1 VIFQNYLMKKYS
13 ISVFQAGRFGNQL
26 FQLAAAVTLVE
37 KLKSDLD
44 PPRSSRIYWY
54 GDSPEIDKICTVLKV
69 PIEFRRN
76 RIIERLISGPTLL
89 SNRSLITRTLYSL
102 WWRFQKIGK
111 ELINSSDE
119 ILNKK
124 KSSSKKFLLSGY
136 FHDFSLAS
144 TLIGKSENI
153 ESLNTFLSDR
163 LKSQFPSLNSNF
175 IGVHLRNGDYLLP
188 ANRKAL
194 GELNE
199 QYYKKAINLLSP
211 NSAKTPIM
219 IFSDDTVAA
228 ALKLS
233 KQTNLDVELAENYC
247 ENLFEEFVLLA
258 LMNKKILSNSTFSW
272 WAGYFSQDDSQI
284 VAPDPLSLE
293 QIQGR
298 AMSPRFIY
306 LKNEY

>member
-1 VIFQNYLMKKYS
+1 
-13 ISVFQAGRFGNQL
+13 
-26 FQLAAAVTLVE
+26 
-37 KLKSDLD
+37 
-44 PPRSSRIYWY
+44 
-54 GDSPEIDKICTVLKV
+54 
-69 PIEFRRN
+69 
-76 RIIERLISGPTLL
+76 
-89 SNRSLITRTLYSL
+89 
-102 WWRFQKIGK
+102 
-111 ELINSSDE
+111 
-119 ILNKK
+119 
-124 KSSSKKFLLSGY
+124 
-136 FHDFSLAS
+136 
-144 TLIGKSENI
+144 
-153 ESLNTFLSDR
+153 
-163 LKSQFPSLNSNF
+163 
-175 IGVHLRNGDYLLP
+175 
-188 ANRKAL
+188 
-194 GELNE
+194 
-199 QYYKKAINLLSP
+199 
-211 NSAKTPIM
+211 M